1 MRPVRPMLLS
11 CVCWLLGG
19 TTGVAAAALHV
30 APDATVPAVA
40 TSDAPA
46 TDATLDAAA
55 QFDMLDGR
63 RPKTLLSEGPHLA
76 QERRRTARFELPT
89 SEGAKEEERVAP
101 TVQTLD
107 VALDEALDAERSQ
120 PLSAVAE
127 SAAAVVEPSH
137 DPANPSGQHG
147 RALCHAAT
155 ATKWCRHHH
164 SPHHHAP
171 HNHAPHTHHPH
182 SPHYHTPHSHTCPYG
197 RRLAIS
203 DSGSSQGSPTV
214 DDSMHHSPPD
224 GMPADLYELSA
235 VHSKEDER
243 VFSKALDAEWSQRL
257 SAVAE
262 SAAAV
267 VEPSHDPANPSGQH
281 GRALCHGAATVLCR
295 HHHSPHGHTPHSHAP
310 TDRCGCGA
318 VPANW
323 KCIDTSLNSCNR
335 CPTDYYRTGEKS
347 A

>member
-107 VALDEALDAERSQ
+107 VALDEALDAEWSQ
-120 PLSAVAE
+120 P
-127 SAAAVVEPSH
+127 
-137 DPANPSGQHG
+137 
-147 RALCHAAT
+147 
-155 ATKWCRHHH
+155 
-164 SPHHHAP
+164 
-171 HNHAPHTHHPH
+171 
-182 SPHYHTPHSHTCPYG
+182 
-197 RRLAIS
+197 
-203 DSGSSQGSPTV
+203 
-214 DDSMHHSPPD
+214 
-224 GMPADLYELSA
+224 
-235 VHSKEDER
+235 
-243 VFSKALDAEWSQRL
+243 L

-295 HHHSPHGHTPHSHAP
+295 HHHSPHGRTLHSHAP